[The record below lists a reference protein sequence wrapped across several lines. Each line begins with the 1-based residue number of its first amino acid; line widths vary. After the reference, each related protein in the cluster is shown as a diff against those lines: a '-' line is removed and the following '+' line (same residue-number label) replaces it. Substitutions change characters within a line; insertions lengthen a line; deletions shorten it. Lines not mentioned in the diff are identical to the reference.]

1 MRNFS
6 ELFESNKK
14 ANLAIFISVF
24 MALAY
29 KGWKWYL
36 RNKMG
41 LDPSLDYLTYE
52 VYSTGFRY
60 FGAFVCLVSAYFLH
74 VSKDNLLKGQG
85 MFFYLPLILFPI
97 GYLVIKSQIL
107 DFSFSSIRF
116 LQELPINL
124 AVGFWEE
131 GAFRALLFA
140 GLCRH
145 MKVSFALIVSGVLF
159 SAWHFDVYSNLW
171 AFVEIFLISS
181 CYTLI
186 YVLGASV
193 LQLSLLHFVWDQ
205 IHFGLVWGH
214 GTQGHV
220 IHFYEL
226 VVLLVL
232 SFIFYFKSRSFKGAK
247 HLREIS

>member
-1 MRNFS
+1 MRNLS
-6 ELFESNKK
+6 DLFESNKK

-24 MALAY
+24 IALAY

-41 LDPSLDYLTYE
+41 FDPSQDYFTYE
-52 VYSTGFRY
+52 IYSTGFRY
-60 FGAFVCLVSAYFLH
+60 FGAFVCLASAYFLH
-74 VSKDNLLKGQG
+74 ASKDNLLKGQG
-85 MFFYLPLILFPI
+85 KFIYVPLILFPI
-97 GYLVIKSQIL
+97 GYLVIQSQIL
-107 DFSFSSIRF
+107 GFSFSNLRF

-140 GLCRH
+140 GFCRY
-145 MKVSFALIVSGVLF
+145 MKVPWALIVSGVLF

-181 CYTLI
+181 CFTLI

-193 LQLSLLHFVWDQ
+193 LQLSLMHFVWDQ

-214 GTQGHV
+214 GSQGHEML
-220 IHFYEL
+220 IYEL

-232 SFIFYFKSRSFKGAK
+232 SFIVYFKSRSSKSSKLSA
-247 HLREIS
+247 